1 MISSNPD
8 LGGTLPDAWN
18 NLLALTTV
26 HLDDGNFTGV
36 LVLIVT
42 APVLEETAMCTSG
55 PVRCRYSACGFT
67 KSTLEW

>member
-1 MISSNPD
+1 MVSSNPD

-36 LVLIVT
+36 LIAVPSQQSQQWQLAHIN
-42 APVLEETAMCTSG
+42 ASQLG
-55 PVRCRYSACGFT
+55 PS
-67 KSTLEW
+67 